1 VGEGTGEPVSEATER
16 IKRSVEQE
24 IDRAKQTSTEAKEAF
39 QKSVEYVSGPAAE
52 NPEQARE
59 QLGSIRSGL
68 EHDLAT
74 LASRVPDPDEL
85 KQRAQTVAVPAG
97 IGVAVVGTAVLL
109 LRRRRAQRQEAE
121 TIRTQAAALARELA
135 RVQQAAADLPETPE
149 PRSGGRAKWV
159 LLLAGAAA
167 GAVAYWQTRDQG
179 DPEPTGPPVPP
190 VAAAPVPP
198 ATVAPRAAAPPTAT
212 DATVGPAASVPPVP
226 PATTDPAGGDG
237 TR

>member
-52 NPEQARE
+52 DPEQARE

-85 KQRAQTVAVPAG
+85 KQRAQAVAVPAG

-109 LRRRRAQRQEAE
+109 LRRRGAQRREAE

-135 RVQQAAADLPETPE
+135 RVQQAAADLPETSE
-149 PRSGGRAKWV
+149 PRSGGRGKWV

-179 DPEPTGPPVPP
+179 GPEPTGPPVPP
-190 VAAAPVPP
+190 TAAAPVPP
-198 ATVAPRAAAPPTAT
+198 ATVAPRAAAPTAPA
-212 DATVGPAASVPPVP
+212 ATTGPAASVPPIP
-226 PATTDPAGGDG
+226 PAPTDPAGGDG